1 MATRGL
7 SLVDLEAP
15 EAKAQ
20 EAEVLGQAL
29 TAAKHRLELEDL
41 FPEVKTKEEPFEGGS
56 TLKATVPLPGEWPT
70 VDTGVPIGKKTA
82 QFLAGAGKRFSDVQ
96 SRAKQG
102 MNALSGNTLYPGIQD
117 EIDRAAIRDADLL
130 ATTPGMVG
138 HFTPDML
145 ASIGIG
151 PLANTRRGAGVMGAV
166 QGALNPVTSNEKNGT
181 VLNAGIGAIAGAGGQ
196 ALSSGLAK
204 GVGKVLHAAPE
215 VIPDS
220 ARRLAQ
226 RQGVELPS
234 ATWTDPEK
242 RRLYLLAKSKGVPI
256 TIGDLD
262 PTSEWASTEN
272 AMRPFWSGR
281 SSSMQKQQDAT
292 RQVLTDLRDGIATIP
307 EGSESAAI
315 EKGVKDKLA
324 AAKQVASDKFQ
335 LVGDIAGR
343 SPNLT
348 PIKPTTTYLAVR
360 SALADYPDL
369 FDEFKNSGQISKLL
383 GLSEDVGPQAGLII
397 NPQNNKPFKYPAQ
410 IGFDD
415 AQFLRKRLGAWY
427 DKLNGQLRSNTLP
440 AGIDG
445 EAVKHAATIFGSL
458 NKDLDAWGRQPGN
471 KALNDAWADAR
482 NYFKTE
488 VLPFR
493 DPSRLDSKSKLIQNI
508 VNDNVDVDALANK
521 ALPLSETS
529 VAGDVM
535 KHSTPIGQQGLKSA
549 LIRKI
554 VDPSISEDLQG
565 LGNVSL
571 LKNTRKGEHIGKDV
585 FSAKELQNIQD
596 ARDIADLTRRSAEA
610 GTTPPATGAR
620 TLPFMAGSA
629 LLGTA
634 GTTYMGLGM
643 LGDAIDPATRIALS
657 TMVAPVG
664 VLGTMNALNKYTGSA
679 LGKNLHFADPELKGA
694 LGIIQEA
701 ARRAGRGAAEPLA
714 DSYVHDSLGHRR

>member
-1 MATRGL
+1 MATRRL
-7 SLVDLEAP
+7 SLADFNSP
-15 EAKAQ
+15 EAN
-20 EAEVLGQAL
+20 AL
-29 TAAKHRLELEDL
+29 TDEVRDQAIGAAKYRLELEDL
-41 FPEVKTKEEPFEGGS
+41 FPTPADPDEPFKEGS
-56 TLKATVPLPGEWPT
+56 TLKVTVPLPGEWPT
-70 VDTGVPIGKKTA
+70 ADTGLPMGKGTA

-102 MNALSGNTLYPGIQD
+102 LNAASGNTLYPGIQE
-117 EIDRAAIRDADLL
+117 EIDQAAVRDAPLM
-130 ATTPGMVG
+130 ATTPAIFG
-138 HFTPDML
+138 HSTPDAL
-145 ASIGIG
+145 ASVGVG
-151 PLANTRRGAGVMGAV
+151 ALANTRRGAATMGAI
-166 QGALNPVTSNEKNGT
+166 QGALNPVTSGEKHGT
-181 VLNAGIGAIAGAGGQ
+181 ALNTGIGAIAGAGGQ
-196 ALSSGLAK
+196 AAVSAGTNLL
-204 GVGKVLHAAPE
+204 GKALHAAPE
-215 VIPDS
+215 MIPVS

-226 RQGVELPS
+226 RLGVELPNT
-234 ATWTDPEK
+234 TWTDSEK
-242 RRLYLLAKSKGVPI
+242 RRLYLLAKSKGVPT

-281 SSSMQKQQDAT
+281 SASMQKQQDAT
-292 RQVLTDLRDGIATIP
+292 RRVLTDLRNGIATVP
-307 EGSESAAI
+307 EGAESAAI

-324 AAKQVASDKFQ
+324 AAKKVASDKFQ

-348 PIKPTTTYLAVR
+348 PIKPTTTYMAVR

-410 IGFDD
+410 ISFDD

-493 DPSRLDSKSKLIQNI
+493 DPSKLDSKSKLIQSI

-521 ALPLSETS
+521 ALPMSETS

-535 KHSTPIGQQGLKSA
+535 KHSTPAGQQGLKSA

-585 FSAKELQNIQD
+585 FSAKELQDIQD

-664 VLGTMNALNKYTGSA
+664 VLSTMGALNRYTGSA
-679 LGKNLHFADPELKGA
+679 LGKNMHFADPKLKGV
-694 LGIIQEA
+694 LGAIQETT
-701 ARRAGRGAAEPLA
+701 RRAGRGAAAPLA